1 MIKRISI
8 VDEQTASQVLAVQ
21 LPAYRVEADLIRFED
36 IPPLKDNISS
46 LQQCGETFHG
56 YYVGERLAGA
66 VSYKQEGE
74 TIDIHR
80 MIVHPDYFR
89 RGIAQ
94 ALLQH
99 VERMHPD
106 AHMFIVATGARNEP
120 AKRLYEK
127 NGYELVREQ
136 EAAPGLILAFFQK
149 NKTESAD
156 AEGMGKGF

>member
-8 VDEQTASQVLAVQ
+8 KDEQTAAQVLAVQ
-21 LPAYRVEADLIRFED
+21 LPAYRVEAALIQFED
-36 IPPLKDNISS
+36 IPPLKDNVSS

-56 YYVGERLAGA
+56 YYDGEHLAGA
-66 VSYKQEGE
+66 VSFKREGG

-80 MIVHPDYFR
+80 MIVHPEYFR

-99 VERMHPD
+99 VERLHPD
-106 AHMFIVATGARNEP
+106 AHTFIVATGARNDP

-136 EAAPGLILAFFQK
+136 EAAPGLTLSFFQK
-149 NKTESAD
+149 NKGAS
-156 AEGMGKGF
+156 